1 MDQTA
6 QWLAGLLMGIV
17 LLLAGGWGKHVMGQ
31 LKNHEEKMEEV
42 YRKLEEI
49 ELARA
54 QQTLTN
60 ALTLE
65 RIETKVNTLI
75 EVIRVLRKDI
85 EEEE

>member
-1 MDQTA
+1 
-6 QWLAGLLMGIV
+6 MGIV

-31 LKNHEEKMEEV
+31 LKKHEDKMEEV
-42 YRKLEEI
+42 FRKLEEI